1 MQNLRSPDT
10 KKADSQSFDNE
21 GAQASDSDNDCSVL
35 EQTQTELLLKGLIA
49 ANAKTQFGQQHKFD
63 DVNSIDDYRAS
74 VPLASYEDIRSW
86 VDRIFD
92 GESNVLTKG
101 RVVAFF
107 KTSGSLS
114 KPKLI
119 PVTTHFMTQK
129 VKTFAAY
136 WESIYDAY
144 PRTRDGKIV
153 CNFAD
158 SSEPDTTE
166 SELPIY
172 SESAFW
178 AGRGR
183 GLHSLDR
190 WPLPREVRDIKNPN
204 VRSYAC
210 ARILLQE
217 DMACIMCLNPSTL
230 LFFCRIIQNHM
241 ASLVSGLQT
250 GTWGTPNT
258 ADFDILNTAEHAA
271 LSEHLRIDQQA
282 AQRLN
287 AFESKDEL
295 VKLKALWPNLDL
307 LICWQSQVV
316 QPYFK
321 QLAPFIEGVAIRDYI
336 TQSSECMMAVPFQ
349 DEASGGELAFNA
361 HFFEFIP
368 EEDTNATQPAT
379 KLAWQLELGRR
390 YEVVVSTGGGLYRYR
405 MGDCVQVN
413 GFNGEVPV
421 IEFLYRLGKTSSM
434 TGEKLTE
441 HQVLQAAKVTTENC
455 QFGPEEFLC
464 FPCSGELPHY
474 SLILDFGQSK
484 HSNEDIKRWGTE
496 FDARLK
502 QFNSEYSDKCQTARL
517 GSLRLYR
524 ASAGQLRSHRFNKR
538 ATGVSE
544 EQVKSEVLSAHLDL
558 HKQYEQLQLIE

>member
-1 MQNLRSPDT
+1 MIAKKQEFSENTAAPNLF
-10 KKADSQSFDNE
+10 ADV
-21 GAQASDSDNDCSVL
+21 SDL
-35 EQTQTELLLKGLIA
+35 ERTQTASLLKGLVS
-49 ANAKTQFGQQHKFD
+49 ANSQTKFGLHHNFSD
-63 DVNSIDDYRAS
+63 IHSIDDYRAN

-86 VDRIFD
+86 VERISE
-92 GESNVLTKG
+92 GETNVLTKG

-119 PVTTHFMTQK
+119 PVTTHLMTQK

-136 WESIYDAY
+136 WEAIYQDY
-144 PRTRDGKIV
+144 PRTRNGKMV

-158 SSEPDTTE
+158 SSEPDTTH
-166 SELPIY
+166 STLPIY

-190 WPLPREVRDIKNPN
+190 WPLPREVRDIKDPH

-210 ARILLQE
+210 ARLLLQE
-217 DMACIMCLNPSTL
+217 DMSCIMCLNPSTL
-230 LFFCRIIQNHM
+230 LFFCRIIQTHLE
-241 ASLVSGLQT
+241 SLAAGLET
-250 GTWGTPNT
+250 GSWGAENINEYD
-258 ADFDILNTAEHAA
+258 ALNSAENSA
-271 LSEHLRIDQQA
+271 LSKHLRINSLA

-287 AFESKDEL
+287 TFKFKTETI
-295 VKLKALWPNLDL
+295 KLKELWPSLDL

-321 QLAPFIEGVAIRDYI
+321 QLSPYIEGIAIRDYI
-336 TQSSECMMAVPFQ
+336 TQSSECMMAVPYQ
-349 DEASGGELAFNA
+349 DQTSGGELAQNA

-368 EEDTNATQPAT
+368 EENTTCKQPET
-379 KLAWQLELGRR
+379 RLAWQLEIGRR

-413 GFNGEVPV
+413 GFKGEIPI

-441 HQVLQAAKVTTENC
+441 HQVMQAAKVSTEHC
-455 QFGPEEFLC
+455 QYGPEEFLC
-464 FPCSGELPHY
+464 FPCTGELPHY
-474 SLILDFGQSK
+474 SLILDFGLSDNSCESMMQ
-484 HSNEDIKRWGTE
+484 WGAE
-496 FDARLK
+496 FDLRLK
-502 QFNSEYSDKCQTARL
+502 EFNSEYADKCLTGRL
-517 GSLRLYR
+517 GSLQLFK
-524 ASAGQLRSHRFNKR
+524 ASAGQLRSHRFSKR
-538 ATGVSE
+538 AKGVSE
-544 EQVKSEVLSAHLDL
+544 EQVKSEVLNAELDL
-558 HKQYEQLQLIE
+558 HEKYTNLQMLK